1 VASGAALIHPAGK
14 FCYGPA
20 RVGIH
25 PAHDARGHLQH
36 HLNPEGTATML
47 QFLKPG
53 LRASIFGVRL
63 LVAFAAP
70 PLAFAH
76 EAHSPV
82 QHAATAEESAF
93 VAENEAAM
101 NKMMSAMAAKPV
113 GDVDRDF
120 VAMMAPHHQGAIDM
134 AVLELRYGKNEQLR
148 RIAQEIIVS
157 QMQEIA
163 AMKLAIGEPVPASA
177 PAPTQTGQA
186 PAVHHHMNMSSGTKK

>member
-1 VASGAALIHPAGK
+1 
-14 FCYGPA
+14 
-20 RVGIH
+20 
-25 PAHDARGHLQH
+25 
-36 HLNPEGTATML
+36 ML

-53 LRASIFGVRL
+53 PGAAIFGLRL

-76 EAHSPV
+76 EAHAPA
-82 QHAATAEESAF
+82 QHAATSDESAF
-93 VAENEAAM
+93 LAENEAAM
-101 NKMMSAMAAKPV
+101 NKMMNDMAAKPV

-163 AMKLAIGEPVPASA
+163 AMKLAIGEPVPPSA
-177 PAPTQTGQA
+177 PAPTQTSQA
-186 PAVHHHMNMSSGTKK
+186 PAAPHHTSLSAGMKK